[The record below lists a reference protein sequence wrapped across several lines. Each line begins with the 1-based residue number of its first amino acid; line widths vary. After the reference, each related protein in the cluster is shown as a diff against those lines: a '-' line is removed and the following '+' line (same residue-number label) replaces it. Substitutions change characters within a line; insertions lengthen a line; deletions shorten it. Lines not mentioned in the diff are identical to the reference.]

1 MSDSRVVEVYR
12 AKNATQAHMLATA
25 LEEAGIKAEV
35 QGENLHPLSLTAVNL
50 ISDSPLWWA
59 APRIL
64 VLEEDAERAGQLLL
78 EWEARERMKAQETEG
93 MPPVDAVCEKCGRLT
108 SFPAA
113 QRGSVQECPQCG
125 GYIDVGDEESPDD
138 GDWGEAEAEDAE
150 D

>member
-12 AKNATQAHMLATA
+12 AKNGAQAHLLATA
-25 LEEAGIKAEV
+25 LEEAGIKAEI

-78 EWEARERMKAQETEG
+78 EWESRERTKAQETEG
-93 MPPVDAVCEKCGRLT
+93 MPPVEAVCENCGRLS

-125 GYIDVGDEESPDD
+125 GYIDVGDEESPED
-138 GDWGEAEAEDAE
+138 GDWGEAEAEDAV

>member
-1 MSDSRVVEVYR
+1 MKRP
-12 AKNATQAHMLATA
+12 
-25 LEEAGIKAEV
+25 GIKAEV
-35 QGENLHPLSLTAVNL
+35 QGENLNTLSLTAVNL

-78 EWEARERMKAQETEG
+78 EWEGRERTKAQEMEG
-93 MPPVDAVCEKCGRLT
+93 MPPVEAVCENCGRNC

-125 GYIDVGDEESPDD
+125 GYIDVGDEESADE
-138 GDWGEAEAEDAE
+138 GDWGEAEAEDAA

>member
-12 AKNATQAHMLATA
+12 AKNGAQAHLLVTA
-25 LEEAGIKAEV
+25 LEDAGIKAEI
-35 QGENLHPLSLTAVNL
+35 QGSTFHPASQTAAGL
-50 ISDSPLWWA
+50 ISDSALWWD

-64 VLEEDAERAGQLLL
+64 VFAEDAERAGQLLL
-78 EWEARERMKAQETEG
+78 EWESRERMKAQETEG
-93 MPPVDAVCEKCGRLT
+93 MPPVEAVCEKCGRLT

-138 GDWGEAEAEDAE
+138 GDWGEAEAEDAA

>member
-35 QGENLHPLSLTAVNL
+35 QGESLNTLSLTAVNL
-50 ISDSPLWWA
+50 ISDAPLWWA

-64 VLEEDAERAGQLLL
+64 VMEEDAERAGQLLL
-78 EWEARERMKAQETEG
+78 EWESRERIKAQETEG
-93 MPPVDAVCEKCGRLT
+93 MPPVEAVCENCGRQC
-108 SFPAA
+108 SFPAV
-113 QRGSVQECPQCG
+113 QRGSVQQCPQCG
-125 GYIDVGDEESPDD
+125 GYIDVGDEDSPDD
-138 GDWGEAEAEDAE
+138 DWGEAESEHDV

>member
-1 MSDSRVVEVYR
+1 MSESRVVEVYR

-35 QGENLHPLSLTAVNL
+35 QGQSLNTLSLTAVNL

-64 VLEEDAERAGQLLL
+64 AGQLLF
-78 EWEARERMKAQETEG
+78 EFEARERVKAQETEG
-93 MPPVDAVCEKCGRLT
+93 MPPIDAVCENCGRT
-108 SFPAA
+108 CSFPAA
-113 QRGSVQECPQCG
+113 QGGSVQACPQCG
-125 GYIDVGDEESPDD
+125 GYIDVGDEDSSDD
-138 GDWGEAEAEDAE
+138 DWGEAEGEDIL